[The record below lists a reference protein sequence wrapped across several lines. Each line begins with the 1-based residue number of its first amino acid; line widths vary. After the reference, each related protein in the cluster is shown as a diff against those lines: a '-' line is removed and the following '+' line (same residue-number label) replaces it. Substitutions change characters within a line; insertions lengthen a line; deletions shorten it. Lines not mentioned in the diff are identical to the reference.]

1 MKKFICFVTILSTIM
16 LFGCSSKPNS
26 VSETSVQSTP
36 ETLLSDSSSDDT
48 SKDIPSEISL
58 ESTNKNTNSKIESSK
73 PIEQKKSSTSS
84 NKTNSKSENKPATS
98 KPIPNN
104 NPSEKELMNLVIN
117 GENALRSIFKGSAY
131 HSKNIIIKDGFYYG
145 EVTDFSSKDDMKKVL
160 SPYFTDSTINTIFQK
175 YLIEKDG
182 KLYFTIGDAGL
193 RVDYNTCKKEFSYNG
208 NKITIKLIDNSHAD
222 DAITEIRTLEL
233 INGKWLFTD
242 FWYV

>member
-58 ESTNKNTNSKIESSK
+58 ESTNKDTNSKIESSK
-73 PIEQKKSSTSS
+73 PIEQKKSSTNS
-84 NKTNSKSENKPATS
+84 NKTNSKSENKPAT
-98 KPIPNN
+98 NN

-131 HSKNIIIKDGFYYG
+131 HSKNIIIKDDFYYG

-160 SPYFTDSTINTIFQK
+160 SPYFTDSTINTIFEK

-182 KLYFTIGDAGL
+182 KLYFTIGDGGL
-193 RVDYNTCKKEFSYNG
+193 RVDYNTCKKEFSYNS

-222 DAITEIRTLEL
+222 DVITEIRTLEL

>member
-36 ETLLSDSSSDDT
+36 ETLLSDSSSDDI
-48 SKDIPSEISL
+48 SSEISK
-58 ESTNKNTNSKIESSK
+58 SNDTDTNSKVESSK
-73 PIEQKKSSTSS
+73 PIEQKKSSTIS
-84 NKTNSKSENKPATS
+84 NKTNSKSENKPISKPATN
-98 KPIPNN
+98 KPIPNT
-104 NPSEKELMNLVIN
+104 NPSEKELLNLVIN
-117 GENALRSIFKGSAY
+117 GENALKSIFKGSAY

-145 EVTDFSSKDDMKKVL
+145 EVTGFSSKDDMKKVL
-160 SPYFTDSTINTIFQK
+160 SPYFTDNTINTIFEK

-208 NKITIKLIDNSHAD
+208 NKITIKLIDNSNAD

-233 INGKWLFTD
+233 INGQWLFTD